1 MLTVFLHS
9 VVATVLLFWLLTQI
23 LHSYFFKSLS
33 WLVVDCKQFHDIEIK
48 DSLLKS
54 LYFIFS
60 DSFEFIYYCCWLVIL
75 IVVVHDSLGEFVF
88 SNFLDNRKKDALLNP
103 KPNIINKRGYY
114 YFFTY
119 ITLQF
124 VFFLVYSIDLKVQ
137 A

>member
-48 DSLLKS
+48 DSLLKD

-60 DSFEFIYYCCWLVIL
+60 CSFGFIYYCCWLVIL
-75 IVVVHDSLGEFVF
+75 IVVVHDSLGEFF

-114 YFFTY
+114 YFFFTY

-124 VFFLVYSIDLKVQ
+124 VFFLVYSIALTVQ